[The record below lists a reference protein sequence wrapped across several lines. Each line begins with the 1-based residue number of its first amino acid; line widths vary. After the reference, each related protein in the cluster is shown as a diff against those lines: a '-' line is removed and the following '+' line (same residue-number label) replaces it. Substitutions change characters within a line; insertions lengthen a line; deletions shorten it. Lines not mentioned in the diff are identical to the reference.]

1 MLSVLSIS
9 SCTSLSSF
17 SERRPTPVSTPP
29 PTCPPGYLG
38 EPPECKCFEDNTA
51 YFGNN
56 AVTGQENLQAGG
68 IFCWKTG
75 KNRRFEKI
83 VEEKIRNW
91 SILDLSGT
99 SLNVSPFSSSKRL
112 YFLIH
117 DRLLSCKIVSP
128 VCRRHARR
136 VNAHARSTPRA
147 SSGRGARG
155 RPGAPA
161 TSRPPGRT

>member
-1 MLSVLSIS
+1 M
-9 SCTSLSSF
+9 
-17 SERRPTPVSTPP
+17 STPP

-83 VEEKIRNW
+83 VEEKMRN
-91 SILDLSGT
+91 
-99 SLNVSPFSSSKRL
+99 
-112 YFLIH
+112 
-117 DRLLSCKIVSP
+117 
-128 VCRRHARR
+128 
-136 VNAHARSTPRA
+136 
-147 SSGRGARG
+147 
-155 RPGAPA
+155 
-161 TSRPPGRT
+161 

>member
-83 VEEKIRNW
+83 VEEKIRN
-91 SILDLSGT
+91 
-99 SLNVSPFSSSKRL
+99 
-112 YFLIH
+112 
-117 DRLLSCKIVSP
+117 
-128 VCRRHARR
+128 
-136 VNAHARSTPRA
+136 
-147 SSGRGARG
+147 
-155 RPGAPA
+155 
-161 TSRPPGRT
+161 